1 MIREQ
6 LRLLAGTAAVGLA
19 VGGLVGGVLGRL
31 AMRLLVLTSDDR
43 LDGSITDDGAAV
55 NELTLSG
62 TVGLIFFLALGG
74 VALAWLYLGARRSLP
89 EPMWQRSAI
98 WAVLLW
104 AVMGSQVF
112 DPDGFDFAQ
121 LSPIWL
127 GVLLFSAIFLAV
139 GALIPIYAERAID
152 RWTNRR
158 LGLLPLLAILPA
170 FPLYAGGLLAA
181 IGARMSEEW
190 LVVRVFGAVV
200 MAAIAVLVGPPV
212 VTDVLR
218 ILT

>member
-158 LGLLPLLAILPA
+158 LGLLPLLAIVPA

-190 LVVRVFGAVV
+190 RVVRVLGAVV